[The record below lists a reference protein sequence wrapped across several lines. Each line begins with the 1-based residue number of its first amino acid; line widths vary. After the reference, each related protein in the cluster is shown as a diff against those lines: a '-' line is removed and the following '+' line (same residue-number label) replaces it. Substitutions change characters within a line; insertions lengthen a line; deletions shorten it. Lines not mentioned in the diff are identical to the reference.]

1 MECRSEKQILKDFSR
16 SSLGGI
22 KPRFLTQDN
31 QRRCS
36 RPPRVLECLHPH
48 YRNCLTI
55 LFFTGLNFGEMAA
68 LKWKNVHLD
77 RKTAKICE
85 TLVYGEEGR
94 TKTKK
99 SNRDIDVLPPAIE
112 ALIDQ

>member
-1 MECRSEKQILKDFSR
+1 MPFRKANSERFFTEFTGRNQT
-16 SSLGGI
+16 SL
-22 KPRFLTQDN
+22 PD
-31 QRRCS
+31 S

>member
-1 MECRSEKQILKDFSR
+1 
-16 SSLGGI
+16 
-22 KPRFLTQDN
+22 
-31 QRRCS
+31 
-36 RPPRVLECLHPH
+36 VLECVHPH
-48 YRNCLTI
+48 YKNCLTI
-55 LFFTGLNFGEMAA
+55 LFFTGLRFGDMAA

-99 SNRDIDVLPPAIE
+99 SNRDIDLLPPVIE
-112 ALIDQ
+112 ALIDERERTGKNLAMSFLIFTGNP